1 MVLTSMNY
9 RMKVPILASMAAI
22 LTAACGGSTDPG
34 VNAHVRFV
42 IDAPLCSSSYPVNF
56 FIDNVQAGR
65 DTMWFGVGADT
76 SPVGMVGSQKFKS
89 YRSFSVQPGIHKVR
103 ATIVDTIPPYPP
115 FIYGWTDTTVDV
127 AVGAEVVRKLPFYC
141 S

>member
-1 MVLTSMNY
+1 MNY
-9 RMKVPILASMAAI
+9 RMKVTVLAFIAAI

-42 IDAPLCSSSYPVNF
+42 VDAPLCSDHRTVNF
-56 FIDNVQAGR
+56 VIDNVQVGR

-76 SPVGMVGSQKFKS
+76 SPVSTMGFQKFKS
-89 YRSFSVQPGIHKVR
+89 YRSFTVQAGIHTVR
-103 ATIVDTIPPYPP
+103 ASIVDTIPPYPP
-115 FIYGWTDTTVDV
+115 FIYTWPYTTDNV
-127 AVGAEVVRKLPFYC
+127 AVGAEVVRTLPFYC

>member
-1 MVLTSMNY
+1 MNY
-9 RMKVPILASMAAI
+9 RMKVPLLASVAAI
-22 LTAACGGSTDPG
+22 LTVACSGSTDPG

-42 IDAPLCSSSYPVNF
+42 IDAPFCSGPYPVNF
-56 FIDNVQAGR
+56 FIDDVQVGR

-76 SPVGMVGSQKFKS
+76 SPVGTAGSQKLKS
-89 YRSFSVQPGIHKVR
+89 YRSFSVQAGIHKVR

-115 FIYGWTDTTVDV
+115 FTYGWPDTTVSV
-127 AVGAEVVRKLPFYC
+127 AVGAEVVRTLPFYC

>member
-1 MVLTSMNY
+1 MNF
-9 RMKVPILASMAAI
+9 RMKVPLLASMAAI
-22 LTAACGGSTDPG
+22 LTLACGGSMNPG

-42 IDAPLCSSSYPVNF
+42 IDAPLCSDAYPVNF
-56 FIDNVQAGR
+56 FIDNVQVGR

-76 SPVGMVGSQKFKS
+76 SPVGTGGYQRLKS
-89 YRSFSVQPGIHKVR
+89 YRTFSVQAGIHTVR

-115 FIYGWTDTTVDV
+115 FIHGWPDTTVNV
-127 AVGAEVVRKLPFYC
+127 LVGAEVVRKLPFYC

>member
-1 MVLTSMNY
+1 MNY
-9 RMKVPILASMAAI
+9 RMKVSLFASVAAVW
-22 LTAACGGSTDPG
+22 TAACVGSTDPG

-42 IDAPLCSSSYPVNF
+42 IDAPFCSGSYPVNF
-56 FIDNVQAGR
+56 FIDNLQVGR
-65 DTMWFGVGADT
+65 DTMWFGFGGDT
-76 SPVGMVGSQKFKS
+76 SPVGTAGSQKFKS
-89 YRSFSVQPGIHKVR
+89 YRSFSVRAGIHVVR

-115 FIYGWTDTTVDV
+115 FIYSWPDTTVEL